1 VIWAGG
7 VGRADLATGKIADAD
22 TMFRIASITKC
33 FVGLAVMKLK
43 EQGKI
48 SLDARVSDIAPEI
61 PIVNPWEKTN
71 PVTVAELLEHTGGL
85 HDYSGR
91 RQLRF

>member
-1 VIWAGG
+1 M
-7 VGRADLATGKIADAD
+7 R
-22 TMFRIASITKC
+22 
-33 FVGLAVMKLK
+33 LK

-61 PIVNPWEKTN
+61 PIVKPWDKTN

-85 HDYSGR
+85 HGYSVADSFDFDSGGQMSLLDVLR
-91 RQLRF
+91 RFPETLRVRWMPGPACCTRIPIT

>member
-1 VIWAGG
+1 
-7 VGRADLATGKIADAD
+7 
-22 TMFRIASITKC
+22 
-33 FVGLAVMKLK
+33 MKLK